1 MSRIKLLLDIIGDI
15 RSLGDSLQTY
25 AEALMASDKLDIN
38 DYEEIYTP
46 PELEEK
52 SAEQPEKEQ
61 PAEPQKTEVT
71 LDDVRKMLAEKSRM
85 GYKAEVKALVK
96 KHGADKVSEL
106 PEGTYAG
113 VLKEAEQIGS

>member
-46 PELEEK
+46 PELEKK
-52 SAEQPEKEQ
+52 SAESFN
-61 PAEPQKTEVT
+61 A
-71 LDDVRKMLAEKSRM
+71 
-85 GYKAEVKALVK
+85 
-96 KHGADKVSEL
+96 
-106 PEGTYAG
+106 
-113 VLKEAEQIGS
+113 

>member
-38 DYEEIYTP
+38 DYEEIYTL

-52 SAEQPEKEQ
+52 STEQ
-61 PAEPQKTEVT
+61 PAPAEPAKEITVA
-71 LDDVRKMLAEKSRM
+71 DVRKLLAEKSRM
-85 GYKAEVKALVK
+85 GYKSEVMALV
-96 KHGADKVSEL
+96 HEARCGQGVQPAGIGICHCH
-106 PEGTYAG
+106 EGG
-113 VLKEAEQIGS
+113 